1 MKIPTWY
8 HRWEIMQRLPLIL
21 KELLEMEQQGLQLEV
36 RTKPLQ
42 MQAELRH
49 SNFEVMLL
57 NPQPYHQKTILQQY
71 STCHFYLGQ
80 IGKPCAEKK
89 PAKILSIGGIVVP
102 NITTKQ

>member
-36 RTKPLQ
+36 RTKPLL

-57 NPQPYHQKTILQQY
+57 NPPTLPPENY
-71 STCHFYLGQ
+71 SPTVLNLPFLLGTNWQ
-80 IGKPCAEKK
+80 TVC
-89 PAKILSIGGIVVP
+89 
-102 NITTKQ
+102 